1 MTTDLDNTPEQIM
14 RKVLADCADCDTC
27 RFLMEEGCLFFP
39 ELYRLF
45 DREKEEG
52 TPVSDAEMYE
62 LAQLC
67 TLCDLCPCPNV
78 REDIIKAKTAFV
90 HRDGLPVRQRF
101 LADVQRFGQITSQ
114 MPALIKRSLEL
125 PGMKGMLKKAAGIHP
140 SRQMTSLPRESFF
153 RWADKKG
160 LGGVYSGHEPKV
172 AYFAGCTAGFLFPQ
186 VAKATVAVLE
196 YNNIKVHVPLQQCC
210 GMPTLVEGEKNS
222 TLQRAGLNLESLL
235 RTVDQGYDPV
245 CSCPTCGYLMKV
257 LLREGAVY
265 SRAYQEAVGA
275 EEDEIKIPKEG
286 MQGFTR
292 LNKALYGQLLQDDGY
307 FSDLD
312 PLDRIALS
320 SQVQDI
326 GQYLQRLSEQR
337 RLNLP
342 VGEVKARM
350 VYFAPCH
357 QREQKMGSPY
367 TGLLSKV
374 PGLHI
379 QQVGGSL
386 DCCGMGGSLGMKESF
401 YQASIQLGQPLV
413 NKIQAASPEAIV
425 TDCLSC
431 RIQFEHLLSYPVFH
445 PLEILSQSYQMGRT
459 QD

>member
-14 RKVLADCADCDTC
+14 RKVLTGCADCDTC
-27 RFLMEEGCLFFP
+27 RFLMDESCLFFP

-45 DREKEEG
+45 DREMEEERL
-52 TPVSDAEMYE
+52 VSDAELYE

-78 REDIIKAKTAFV
+78 RADIMKAKTEFV
-90 HRDGLPVRQRF
+90 HRDGLPLRQRL
-101 LADVQRFGQITSQ
+101 LADVQKFGKMTSN

-140 SRQMTSLPRESFF
+140 SRRMTSLPRESFF

-160 LGGVYSGHEPKV
+160 LGEADPGHEPKV

-186 VAKATVAVLE
+186 VAKAAVAVLE
-196 YNNIKVHVPLQQCC
+196 HNNIKVHVPPQQCC
-210 GMPTLVEGEKNS
+210 GMPTLLEGEKNS

-235 RTVDQGYDPV
+235 GKIDEGYDLV
-245 CSCPTCGYLMKV
+245 CSCPTCGYLMKS

-275 EEDEIKIPKEG
+275 GKDEIKVPKERES
-286 MQGFTR
+286 GFAR
-292 LNKALYGQLLQDDGY
+292 LSKAMYGQLLKDDGY
-307 FSDLD
+307 FSGLD
-312 PLDRIALS
+312 PLGRIALS

-326 GQYLQRLSEQR
+326 GQYLLGLSEQGV
-337 RLNLP
+337 LNLP
-342 VGEVKARM
+342 SGEVKTRM

-367 TGLLSKV
+367 AGLLSKV
-374 PGLHI
+374 PGLTI
-379 QQVGGSL
+379 EQVGGSL

-401 YQASIQLGQPLV
+401 YQASIKLGQPLL
-413 NKIQAASPEAIV
+413 NKIQAAAPEAIV

-431 RIQFEHLLSYPVFH
+431 RIQFEHL
-445 PLEILSQSYQMGRT
+445 
-459 QD
+459 